1 MNNWLDNVT
10 YGNPVDKFLP
20 YMRAGLYDSL
30 LPELK
35 QYPFPSNSCEM
46 TQDEIRL
53 LIELQNSEE
62 QKNATI
68 FSRYLDYDNDI
79 INIFKTFCKKRL
91 NKDYDEE
98 IDGLIQDVAVL
109 ITKLKFAYQRP
120 RPFQLAQYYKAR
132 LFPVISLV
140 AISPS
145 YPSGH
150 TIEARVMAELI
161 GSRHPEQYEFLI
173 QLADDIA
180 QSRLFLGLHYPS
192 DNDFGLM
199 VAKAVY
205 TSKEFTTKYGL

>member
-1 MNNWLDNVT
+1 
-10 YGNPVDKFLP
+10 
-20 YMRAGLYDSL
+20 
-30 LPELK
+30 
-35 QYPFPSNSCEM
+35 M

-62 QKNATI
+62 QKNPAI

-79 INIFKTFCKKRL
+79 VDMFKTFCKKRL
-91 NKDYDEE
+91 NQDYDEE
-98 IDGLIQDVAVL
+98 IDGLIQDLAVV

-173 QLADDIA
+173 RLADDIA

-192 DNDFGLM
+192 DNDFSLI
-199 VAKAVY
+199 VAKAIY